1 MSYIETCLHKND
13 FQLFP
18 NFSYHGFG
26 TKRRPTELR
35 KFFTKAGPSLVNIKH
50 ENCFFFTEQNCV
62 VLNLVNL
69 NIFIE
74 KG

>member
-1 MSYIETCLHKND
+1 MISSYSQTFLTMVLEQNA
-13 FQLFP
+13 P
-18 NFSYHGFG
+18 P
-26 TKRRPTELR
+26 TKLR
-35 KFFTKAGPSLVNIKH
+35 NFFTKPGPSLVNIKH

-69 NIFIE
+69 NIYIE